1 MTISI
6 GQKQERGIFDLA
18 DDWLKRDR
26 FVLLGVWTTT
36 FPMCFLITWWV
47 VNRYHFRN
55 FMVHSRFQYLRL
67 ISQFRRNHG
76 RIGCSV

>member
-26 FVLLGVWTTT
+26 FV
-36 FPMCFLITWWV
+36 F
-47 VNRYHFRN
+47 
-55 FMVHSRFQYLRL
+55 
-67 ISQFRRNHG
+67 
-76 RIGCSV
+76 IGWS